1 MIPIEIFFTSL
12 TIAVAASYLLG
23 KKLRGHSP
31 PAPPNKVQWD
41 LEREG

>member
-12 TIAVAASYLLG
+12 IVAIVASYMLG
-23 KKLRGHSP
+23 RKIRYHSRPSP
-31 PAPPNKVQWD
+31 PNRVKWD

>member
-12 TIAVAASYLLG
+12 IIAIIASYLLG
-23 KKLRGHSP
+23 RKVRYHSP
-31 PAPPNKVQWD
+31 PSPPNKVHWD

>member
-12 TIAVAASYLLG
+12 IIAVIASYFIG
-23 KKLRGHSP
+23 KSARQHATPS
-31 PAPPNKVQWD
+31 PPNKVQWD